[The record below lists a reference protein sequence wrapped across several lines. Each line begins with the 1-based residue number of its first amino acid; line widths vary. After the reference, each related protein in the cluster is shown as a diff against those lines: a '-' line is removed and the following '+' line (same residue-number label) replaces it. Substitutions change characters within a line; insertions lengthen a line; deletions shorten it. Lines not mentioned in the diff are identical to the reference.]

1 MSDFTRYWKK
11 GWKVMVLL
19 ALCNAVGGLLGVGL
33 FMFLAR
39 SSATLAFIF
48 ASSFSLIVMPALF
61 YWFYVGLFGETSLR
75 RRSTF

>member
-19 ALCNAVGGLLGVGL
+19 ALCNAVAGLLGVGL

-48 ASSFSLIVMPALF
+48 ASSFGLIVMPALF
-61 YWFYVGLFGETSLR
+61 YWFHVGLFGETSF
-75 RRSTF
+75 RSKSIF